1 MEYNEKI
8 ECIKAAMTGVKY
20 AFHPASERIDGIS
33 SVLQKHYRRKKQT
46 ADLESISSTAE
57 QLDEDIRTFYGKMLW
72 SGEVSLAIDWGMY
85 GEYGEFTGLNAD
97 RLFRFVRCYAESPE
111 RTDALNRI
119 KALAAEPRSISNN
132 SEIGR
137 KNWEAMYRYALTAYD
152 EFCKSGS
159 LPGTRREAHGLAGAL
174 LVAQRHNE
182 ANVYQWLKSV
192 GIAPVDAESI
202 GLNVMGYAMRLKELF
217 QNMKATG
224 YDFRANMQAVVS
236 IAEEEK
242 RFW

>member
-1 MEYNEKI
+1 
-8 ECIKAAMTGVKY
+8 MTGVKY

-119 KALAAEPRSISNN
+119 KALAAEPVGRIRNA
-132 SEIGR
+132 EIGR
-137 KNWEAMYRYALTAYD
+137 KNWDAMYRYALTAYD

-174 LVAQRHNE
+174 QVAQRHNE

-192 GIAPVDAESI
+192 GVTPVNSENT
-202 GLNVMGYAMRLKELF
+202 GLTVTGYAMKLGELF
-217 QNMKATG
+217 RSMLATG
-224 YDFRANMQAVVS
+224 YDFHANMQAVAG